1 MRVALIA
8 PPWVPVPPPRY
19 GGTELVVDALAR
31 GLVVAGHHVLL
42 ATTGDSTCPVER
54 TWVYDHARTA
64 EMGDTAIE
72 LTHVLHAYHAVRD
85 VDVIHD
91 HTVAGP
97 ALGSLRSPA
106 PVVTTNHA
114 PFTEDVR
121 RFYCALDDRVPIVA
135 ISHHHASTAG
145 DVPVARIIHHGIDQ
159 SRYPVGPG
167 GDHLVF
173 DGRISPDK
181 GVRQAIEIAQR
192 AGVPLT
198 IAAKMR
204 EPREYEYYRTEV
216 EPLLS
221 ADIRYLGEV
230 DRPDKLALVGGALAL
245 LNPIQW
251 DEPFGLNMVEAL
263 ACGTPVITTPRGAAP
278 EIVDDGD
285 TGFLISGI
293 DEAVAAVAWAAT
305 LDRRA
310 CRAAVEARF
319 SARRM
324 VADYLAFYR
333 DVVTGRSRDAA

>member
-8 PPWVPVPPPRY
+8 PPWIPVPPPAY
-19 GGTELVVDALAR
+19 GGTEAMLDSLAR
-31 GLVVAGHHVLL
+31 GLATAGHDVIL
-42 ATTGDSTCPVER
+42 ATTGDSTCPVSR
-54 TWVYDHARTA
+54 TWTYEHARTDQL
-64 EMGDTAIE
+64 GDITVD
-72 LTHVLHAYHAVRD
+72 LTHLLHAYEAVAGAD
-85 VDVIHD
+85 IVHD
-91 HTVAGP
+91 HTLAGP
-97 ALGSLRSPA
+97 AIGAQRQGP
-106 PVVTTNHA
+106 PVVTTNHR
-114 PFTEDVR
+114 PFTADVR
-121 RFYCALDDRVPIVA
+121 ALYRALADRVPIIA
-135 ISHHHASTAG
+135 ISHHQASTAG
-145 DVPVARIIHHGIDQ
+145 DVHIARVIHHGVDADH
-159 SRYPVGPG
+159 YPMGPG

-173 DGRISPDK
+173 IGRMSPDK

-204 EPREYEYYRTEV
+204 EPREHEYYRTEV

-251 DEPFGLNMVEAL
+251 DEPFGLTMVEAL